1 MATDTEIAAMRR
13 ALELARTA
21 DFTPNP
27 NPRVACVL
35 LNAEGATVAEAAH
48 HGAGTDHAEVAAL
61 KRVPAGEKV
70 ATAVVTLEP
79 CNGDDRPGRCVQQL
93 IASGV
98 ERVVFGQTDP
108 NPAVSGG
115 AQQLRAAGVDVEGG
129 VLAEESA
136 ALNAFW
142 ALSMR
147 LGRPVVTWKTAM
159 SADGRVAAGDGTSRW
174 ITGLDAR
181 RDVHRLRGE
190 CDAVLVGTG
199 TALADDP
206 QLTVRDHDDVAHP
219 ATRQP
224 LRVVMG
230 MRELPAE
237 ARLRDDAARTLQLLT
252 HDPAVALRALRDERI
267 RHVWL
272 EGGPTV
278 AGAFVAAGLVDEVI
292 VYVAPLL
299 LGSGRPALGEAGI
312 GTLADGLRLRLVDAT
327 QVGDDVR
334 ITMFRKD

>member
-1 MATDTEIAAMRR
+1 MATETEIAAMGR
-13 ALELARTA
+13 ALDLARGA
-21 DFTPNP
+21 DVAPNP
-27 NPRVACVL
+27 NPRVGCVL
-35 LNAEGATVAEAAH
+35 LDGAGVVLAEAAH
-48 HGAGTDHAEVAAL
+48 LGAGTDHAEVAAL
-61 KRVPAGEKV
+61 KSVGAGRPV

-79 CNGDDRPGRCVQQL
+79 CSGDDRPGRCVQQL
-93 IASGV
+93 IAAGV

-108 NPAVSGG
+108 NPLVAGG
-115 AQQLRAAGVDVEGG
+115 AKQLRAAGVDVEGG
-129 VLAEESA
+129 VLGEESA

-147 LGRPVVTWKTAM
+147 MGRPVVTWKTAT
-159 SADGRVAAGDGTSRW
+159 SADGRVAARDGTSRW
-174 ITGLDAR
+174 ITGPEAR
-181 RDVHRLRGE
+181 RDVHRLRAE

-206 QLTVRDHDDVAHP
+206 HLTVRDRDDVARP
-219 ATRQP
+219 RSQQP

-230 MRELPAE
+230 MRDLPE
-237 ARLRDDAARTLQLLT
+237 SARLRDDAARTLQLMT
-252 HDPAVALRALRDERI
+252 REPAVALRALAGERI

-299 LGSGRPALGEAGI
+299 LGSGPSSLGEAGI
-312 GTLADGLRLRLVDAT
+312 DTLADGLRLRLVDVT